1 MYKTHGVACQ
11 QYAQANAENL
21 MDIILMIVLS
31 IQQNWLG
38 VGEQLTDVRIHGAE
52 SRFLWGKDQVP
63 VISKAKTY
71 AYLEDNKHRLYADVM
86 MIIDYDDG
94 HDINK
99 AKKLMDVFLDVD
111 GLGLAKA
118 GFACQLVAG
127 LVGCMDVHN
136 IRRYGIDP
144 KTLSLSRNP
153 KTFKGIAANDR
164 KIVDYIGMCHN
175 YGTENL
181 WDTWCEF
188 LSTKSKRWI
197 DADHVSEVHY
207 TYLTGE

>member
-11 QYAQANAENL
+11 TYAQGSAENL
-21 MDIILMIVLS
+21 SYTVLMIVLS

-38 VGEQLTDVRIHGAE
+38 VGEQLADVRLQGAE
-52 SRFLWGKDQVP
+52 SRFLWGRDKVP
-63 VISKAKTY
+63 IISKAKTY
-71 AYLEDNKHRLYADVM
+71 AYLEHNKHRLYADVM
-86 MIIDYDDG
+86 MIIDSDSDDG
-94 HDINK
+94 TK
-99 AKKLMDVFLDVD
+99 AKKLMDIFLDVD
-111 GLGLAKA
+111 GLGLPKA

-144 KTLSLSRNP
+144 KTLLLSRNP
-153 KTFKGIAANDR
+153 KTSKGIAANDR
-164 KIVDYIGMCHN
+164 KIVDYIDMCHN

-188 LSTKSKRWI
+188 LSTKSKRW
-197 DADHVSEVHY
+197 ANANHVSEVHY

>member
-11 QYAQANAENL
+11 TYAQGSAENL

-38 VGEQLTDVRIHGAE
+38 VGEQLADVRLQGAE
-52 SRFLWGKDQVP
+52 SRFLWGN
-63 VISKAKTY
+63 KAKTY
-71 AYLEDNKHRLYADVM
+71 AYLEHNKHRLYADVM
-86 MIIDYDDG
+86 TIIDSDSDDG
-94 HDINK
+94 TK
-99 AKKLMDVFLDVD
+99 AKKLMDIFLDVD
-111 GLGLAKA
+111 GLGLPKA

-153 KTFKGIAANDR
+153 KTSKGIAANDR
-164 KIVDYIGMCHN
+164 KIVDYIDMCHN

-188 LSTKSKRWI
+188 LSTKSKRW
-197 DADHVSEVHY
+197 ANANHVSEVHY

>member
-11 QYAQANAENL
+11 TYAQGSAENL

-38 VGEQLTDVRIHGAE
+38 VGEQLADVRLQGAE
-52 SRFLWGKDQVP
+52 SRFLWGRDKVP
-63 VISKAKTY
+63 IISKAKTY
-71 AYLEDNKHRLYADVM
+71 AYLEHNKHRLYADVM
-86 MIIDYDDG
+86 TIIDSDSDDG
-94 HDINK
+94 TK
-99 AKKLMDVFLDVD
+99 AKKLMDIFLDVD
-111 GLGLAKA
+111 GLGLPKA

-144 KTLSLSRNP
+144 KTLSLSSNP
-153 KTFKGIAANDR
+153 KTAKGIAANDR
-164 KIVDYIGMCHN
+164 KIVDYIDMCHN

-188 LSTKSKRWI
+188 LSTKSKRW
-197 DADHVSEVHY
+197 ANANHVSEVHY

>member
-11 QYAQANAENL
+11 TYAQGSAENL
-21 MDIILMIVLS
+21 SYTVLMIVLS

-38 VGEQLTDVRIHGAE
+38 VGEQLADVRLQGAE
-52 SRFLWGKDQVP
+52 SRFLWGRDKVP
-63 VISKAKTY
+63 IISKAKTY
-71 AYLEDNKHRLYADVM
+71 AYLEHNKHRLYADVM
-86 MIIDYDDG
+86 MIIDSDSDDG
-94 HDINK
+94 TK
-99 AKKLMDVFLDVD
+99 AKKLMDIFLDVD
-111 GLGLAKA
+111 GLGLPKA

-144 KTLSLSRNP
+144 KTLSLSSNP
-153 KTFKGIAANDR
+153 KTSKGIAANDR
-164 KIVDYIGMCHN
+164 KIVDYIDMCHN

-188 LSTKSKRWI
+188 LSTKSKRW
-197 DADHVSEVHY
+197 ANANHVSEVHY
-207 TYLTGE
+207 NYLTGE

>member
-11 QYAQANAENL
+11 AYAQRNAKNL

-38 VGEQLTDVRIHGAE
+38 VGEQLADVRLQGAE
-52 SRFLWGKDQVP
+52 SRFLWGRDKVP
-63 VISKAKTY
+63 IISKAKTY
-71 AYLEDNKHRLYADVM
+71 AYLEHNKHRLYADVM
-86 MIIDYDDG
+86 MIIDSDSDDG
-94 HDINK
+94 TK
-99 AKKLMDVFLDVD
+99 AKKLMDIFLDVD
-111 GLGLAKA
+111 GLGLPKA

-144 KTLSLSRNP
+144 KTLSLSSNP
-153 KTFKGIAANDR
+153 KTSKGIAANDR
-164 KIVDYIGMCHN
+164 KIVDYIDMCHN

-188 LSTKSKRWI
+188 LSTKSKRW
-197 DADHVSEVHY
+197 ANANHVSEVHY

>member
-11 QYAQANAENL
+11 TYAQGSAENL

-38 VGEQLTDVRIHGAE
+38 VGEQLADVRLQGAE
-52 SRFLWGKDQVP
+52 SRFLWGNK
-63 VISKAKTY
+63 SKTY
-71 AYLEDNKHRLYADVM
+71 AYLKDNKRRLYADVM
-86 MIIDYDDG
+86 TIIDSDSDDG
-94 HDINK
+94 TK
-99 AKKLMDVFLDVD
+99 AKKLMDIFLDVD
-111 GLGLAKA
+111 GLGLPKA

-144 KTLSLSRNP
+144 KTLLLSRNP
-153 KTFKGIAANDR
+153 KTSKGIAANDR
-164 KIVDYIGMCHN
+164 KIVDYIDMCHN

-188 LSTKSKRWI
+188 LSTKSKRW
-197 DADHVSEVHY
+197 ANANHVSEVHY